1 MTFEPGGMKC
11 HKSVAQWDEVSYSVV
26 HQGSAAVR
34 ATDRHADV
42 EASRGG
48 RAAMFLGD
56 YQHTLDAKGRVSLP
70 AKFRGAMTG
79 KLVIAKGLDE
89 CLYVYPAEEYNAFVE
104 ALISQEDFDPR
115 IRKVRRFF
123 TTGAV
128 ETEFDSAGRVGL
140 PANLREYAGLTKDV
154 AVTGNGNRIEI
165 WDAEAWSAY
174 QTGEDEA
181 SIEDLARELA
191 DSGLL

>member
-1 MTFEPGGMKC
+1 
-11 HKSVAQWDEVSYSVV
+11 
-26 HQGSAAVR
+26 
-34 ATDRHADV
+34 
-42 EASRGG
+42 
-48 RAAMFLGD
+48 MFLGD

-70 AKFRGAMTG
+70 AKFRGEMTG
-79 KLVIAKGLDE
+79 RIVIAKGLDE
-89 CLYVYPAEEYNAFVE
+89 CLYVYPSDEYNAFVDE
-104 ALISQEDFDPR
+104 LVAREDFDPR

-140 PANLREYAGLTKDV
+140 PANLRAYAGLERDV

-174 QTGEDEA
+174 QSGEDQG